1 MALFRPR
8 PGEINLMEGMIK
20 GLFENPSHQTNV
32 MICQYVDEHAD
43 KRCLLSDRGYSNPSR
58 GPEMLA
64 FSFNLCS
71 NAFIVYTFTDV
82 TQFAGGTVPPQVIDD
97 FRKQPKRVQVKLLT
111 NELAP
116 LASYNRNVVYQCAHS
131 VFCSSQ
137 SVYGLP

>member
-1 MALFRPR
+1 
-8 PGEINLMEGMIK
+8 MI
-20 GLFENPSHQTNV
+20 S
-32 MICQYVDEHAD
+32 QYVDEHAD
-43 KRCLLSDRGYSNPSR
+43 KQCCSR
-58 GPEMLA
+58 IEDIPTRAEGREMLA

-116 LASYNRNVVYQCAHS
+116 LAAYNRNVVYQCAHS

-137 SVYGLP
+137 SVLRAAIRH